1 MRHADTVQ
9 IVSWEE
15 AGTALRAVR
24 TAVFIREQQVPEELE
39 WDQFDAISVHV
50 LAVNNAGQ
58 PVGTARLLPD
68 GHIGRMAVLKEWRG
82 QGLGSALLTKLLQV
96 LIKRHQFEAQLHAQ
110 TSAIP
115 FYKKFGFQIVGEEF
129 MEAGIPHVKMMLSL
143 KESAL
148 II

>member
-1 MRHADTVQ
+1 MRHADAVQ

-15 AGTALRAVR
+15 AATALRVIR

-39 WDQFDAISVHV
+39 WDQFDAISVHALV
-50 LAVNNAGQ
+50 VNSAGQ

-96 LIKRHQFEAQLHAQ
+96 LVKRHQFQVQLHAQ

-115 FYKKFGFQIVGEEF
+115 FYKKFGFEIAGEEF
-129 MEAGIPHVKMMLSL
+129 IEAGIPHVKMTLSI
-143 KESAL
+143 K
-148 II
+148 